1 MAKSYNFTK
10 DFFFTKLRRS
20 LRRPASRPYRR
31 RTAFGLEW
39 LGFMSGRYLSS
50 STLVIQPLDYDLGA
64 RITPDNAAT
73 REAEKPV
80 VELAGRLHRSAGRYY
95 TRVRKYEIGSAV
107 CRARD

>member
-50 STLVIQPLDYDLGA
+50 STLVIQPLDYDIGA
-64 RITPDNAAT
+64 RIAAET
-73 REAEKPV
+73 AEKIEAEKAV
-80 VELAGRLHRSAGRYY
+80 VELALRVRRSAG
-95 TRVRKYEIGSAV
+95 EIGRESCRERV
-107 CRARD
+107 CQDV